1 MDAFLAVS
9 KILRSICNK
18 VILQGLQVKT
28 FNNVEKYRNQ
38 TSRLPKFQIFECVKY
53 YWETYLMEFVMKFSK
68 GKFHENLRKLKNLF
82 GKSLDSFWNKFS
94 SGDNKTTTCTGQQQT
109 KSNLQRYRINVNVSI
124 IKYCILGT
132 RCYENAV
139 KTSQKMFV
147 KVIYITKD
155 FFLLT
160 SDNCLLKP

>member
-1 MDAFLAVS
+1 MGAFLADS

-38 TSRLPKFQIFECVKY
+38 TSRLPEFQIFECVEY
-53 YWETYLMEFVMKFSK
+53 SWETHLMEFIMKFLK
-68 GKFHENLRKLKNLF
+68 GRFHENLRKLKNLF
-82 GKSLDSFWNKFS
+82 GKSLDSCWNKFS
-94 SGDNKTTTCTGQQQT
+94 SSDNKTTICTGQQQA

-132 RCYENAV
+132 RYYKNAL
-139 KTSQKMFV
+139 KTSHKMFV

-160 SDNCLLKP
+160 SGNCLLKS